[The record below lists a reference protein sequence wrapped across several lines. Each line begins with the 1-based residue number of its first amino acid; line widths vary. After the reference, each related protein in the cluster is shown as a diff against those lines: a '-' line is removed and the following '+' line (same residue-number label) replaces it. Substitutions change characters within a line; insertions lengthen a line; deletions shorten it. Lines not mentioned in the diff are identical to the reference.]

1 MRKDIWADGLTS
13 NQVYEVI
20 KDRSDWQNNI
30 RRDAAVLKEAT
41 DARHSGN
48 LEVNL

>member
-1 MRKDIWADGLTS
+1 MRKDIWTDGITS
-13 NQVYEVI
+13 NQVYKVI
-20 KDRSDWQNNI
+20 KDRSDCQNNT
-30 RRDAAVLKEAT
+30 RRDSAVLKEAT